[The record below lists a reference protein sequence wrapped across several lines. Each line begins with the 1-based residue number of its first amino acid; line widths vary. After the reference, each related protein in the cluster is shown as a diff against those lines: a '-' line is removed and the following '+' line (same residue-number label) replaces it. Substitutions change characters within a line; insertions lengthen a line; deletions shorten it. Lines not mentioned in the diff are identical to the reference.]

1 MLYIIGIVVVGIIL
15 YFLFGHKKKQKIQP
29 KPEFILTEEFREI
42 IDLLKNT
49 SDSVYITGKAGTG
62 KSSLLQHF
70 IKHTEKRYVVLAPTG
85 IAALNIG
92 GQTAH
97 SFFRFPPRVIIANQ
111 IQPDY
116 VRAEL
121 FNKLQMV
128 IIDEVSMVRSDLMD
142 GIDVSLRKNRNR
154 LNEPFGGV
162 QMVFIGDLF
171 QLPPVL
177 VEQDR
182 NQILTQYK
190 GEYFFDA
197 PVFRDFSYHFKELTK
212 VFRQS
217 EEQTKFKNM
226 LNNIR
231 NNTVQFDDMTLL
243 NSRHRENVGE
253 QDNSVFL
260 TTRKNIA
267 RNINNEKLEKIV
279 GEQIEYT
286 GTLLGK
292 FEKLR
297 ELDEDKIEDNLP
309 APYKLKL
316 KKNVQVMMLKND
328 PGKRWV
334 NGSIGKVSR
343 LKADGI
349 WINLDGQTHKV
360 EKETWREVKYELN
373 KNTNEIE
380 AKVSG
385 EFCQYPIRPSYA
397 MTIHKSQGKTFE
409 RITIDIGTGAF
420 AHGQI
425 YIALSRCK
433 TLDGII
439 LNNQIRNTD
448 IIVDPR
454 VVEFYNN
461 RNEIPSPNKTI
472 LASTSPIR
480 KTIEFA
486 IANNKKVNIIY
497 EKYNGELSKRLI
509 SHISMCNEFGKYG
522 YIDDH
527 INALCHLRDEERKFK
542 IDRIKHIE
550 IVE

>member
-1 MLYIIGIVVVGIIL
+1 MLYIIVIVVVGIIL

-29 KPEFILTEEFREI
+29 KQEFILTEEFREI
-42 IDLLKNT
+42 IELLKNT

-85 IAALNIG
+85 IAALNVG
-92 GQTAH
+92 GQTVH
-97 SFFRFPPRVIIANQ
+97 SFFRFPPRLIITNQ

-197 PVFRDFSYHFKELTK
+197 PVFRDFSYHFKELTR

-231 NNTVQFDDMTLL
+231 NNTVQFDDMSLL

-267 RNINNEKLEKIV
+267 RNI
-279 GEQIEYT
+279 
-286 GTLLGK
+286 
-292 FEKLR
+292 
-297 ELDEDKIEDNLP
+297 
-309 APYKLKL
+309 
-316 KKNVQVMMLKND
+316 
-328 PGKRWV
+328 
-334 NGSIGKVSR
+334 
-343 LKADGI
+343 
-349 WINLDGQTHKV
+349 
-360 EKETWREVKYELN
+360 
-373 KNTNEIE
+373 
-380 AKVSG
+380 
-385 EFCQYPIRPSYA
+385 
-397 MTIHKSQGKTFE
+397 
-409 RITIDIGTGAF
+409 
-420 AHGQI
+420 
-425 YIALSRCK
+425 
-433 TLDGII
+433 
-439 LNNQIRNTD
+439 
-448 IIVDPR
+448 
-454 VVEFYNN
+454 
-461 RNEIPSPNKTI
+461 
-472 LASTSPIR
+472 
-480 KTIEFA
+480 
-486 IANNKKVNIIY
+486 
-497 EKYNGELSKRLI
+497 
-509 SHISMCNEFGKYG
+509 
-522 YIDDH
+522 
-527 INALCHLRDEERKFK
+527 
-542 IDRIKHIE
+542 
-550 IVE
+550 